1 MEMRD
6 EEHGP
11 EEERAVF
18 LIAKMGDL
26 AVRRELPRGEVTAR
40 LRKLAQDDISMPG
53 SKKSKLSLSTWK
65 RMRQKLLGAK
75 GLKVLYRKQRKDKGV
90 CRAESMIKI
99 LDEAKELKKEQPYRS
114 VPMIIDMLERA
125 GKIVP
130 PGSVKRSTLRR
141 QLQLCG
147 YTTAL
152 LKGDQ
157 KTYRRFERDSPGELY
172 QADAADG
179 IYLPDPKAPGSFW
192 LCKLIAILDD
202 SSRLCVGARFYENQQ
217 QFALDD
223 CFQRAVLRH
232 GLPVDMYVD
241 RGNIFISGH
250 FRRVCAELRVHLIKA
265 SVAYPEGKGKIER
278 FNKTCKSAFYPEAQL
293 LVRQGKLK
301 TLEELNEYL
310 EAWVEQAYN
319 RKPHS
324 ELNGQSPLEVWGPV
338 PIHPVTDPTMVWE
351 AFLWRRSRTVEKD
364 CCFPLEGVRFYV
376 GDLAEQLARKKIEVA
391 YDPRDLS
398 YTWVY
403 HEGRKIGKV
412 FPEAR
417 PKWVTKKKPKHPEE
431 PSQTGISYLDLL
443 RRDYDEHL
451 QRENAGLSFRNG
463 PDGTRLPSR
472 LDVVRLLEKELQRP
486 LNSLEMAR
494 VEADWQ
500 KSGLWDPSLRA
511 KELAAFVADVGRD
524 RHMDEYLACLHGR

>member
-1 MEMRD
+1 MKMHD
-6 EEHGP
+6 EEHDLQ
-11 EEERAVF
+11 EERAVF

-26 AVRRELPRGEVTAR
+26 AVMRELPRGEVTAR
-40 LRKLAQDDISMPG
+40 LRKLAQEEMSIPG
-53 SKKSKLSLSTWK
+53 SKNNKLSLSTLK
-65 RMRQKLLGAK
+65 RIRQKLLGTK
-75 GLKVLYRKQRKDKGV
+75 GTKVLYRKQRSDKGG

-99 LDEAKELKKEQPYRS
+99 LDSAKDLKKEQPYRS

-130 PGSVKRSTLRR
+130 PGSVKCSTLRR
-141 QLQLCG
+141 QFQLCG
-147 YTTAL
+147 YTTVL
-152 LKGDQ
+152 LTGNQ
-157 KTYRRFERDSPGELY
+157 KTYRRFERKAPGELY

-179 IYLPDPKAPGSFW
+179 IYLPDPKAQGSFW
-192 LCKLIAILDD
+192 LSKLIVILDD
-202 SSRLCVGARFYENQQ
+202 CSRRCVGGRFYENQQ

-223 CFQRAVLRH
+223 CFQRTVLRH
-232 GLPVDMYVD
+232 GLPLDMYVD
-241 RGNIFISGH
+241 RGNIFVSKH

-278 FNKTCKSAFYPEAQL
+278 FVKTCKDAFYPEAQL

-310 EAWVEQAYN
+310 DAWVEQAYN
-319 RKPHS
+319 RKSHS
-324 ELNGQSPLEVWGPV
+324 ELNGQSPLEVWGTE
-338 PIHPVTDPTMVWE
+338 PIHPVTDPTMIWE

-376 GDLAEQLARKKIEVA
+376 GAEELARKKIEVA

-398 YTWVY
+398 YAWVY
-403 HEGRKIGKV
+403 HEGRKVGKV

-417 PKWVTKKKPKHPEE
+417 PKWVTKKKAKHPEE
-431 PSQTGISYLDLL
+431 LPQTGISYLDLL

-451 QRENAGLSFRNG
+451 KREDAGLSFRNR

-486 LNSLEMAR
+486 LSSLEMAR
-494 VEADWQ
+494 VDADWQ
-500 KSGLWDPSLRA
+500 KSGLWDPSLRV
-511 KELAAFVADVGRD
+511 KELTAFVAEAGQD
-524 RHMDEYLACLHGR
+524 RHVDEYLACLHGR